1 MVNDVLMQG
10 KKLNGTLTEAVIEG
24 ESGTVSSLIVG
35 IGINLRP
42 NPAWPEE
49 VRRVAGAISDFG
61 PVPRR
66 AALIAS
72 VLTHFEQAYSLVEQG
87 REGELVALYRERLCC
102 IGRKITVVSENT
114 RPSASVWTA
123 RDICSSAPPTAPRPR
138 SRPARSVFVYKNH
151 HSKEISDMFQTAAGV
166 TVPYPEKLNEQYLR
180 DGNTI
185 TANLSF
191 EKLSDFIHAF
201 YAELDEPLF
210 LAVHPD
216 AEADEVWYLDGMTKK
231 QLTMILD
238 GYGELLCCDG
248 LVMFAIGSLT
258 TRGGAFRAEWCL
270 IYSETVERFEPLL
283 RQFDVEK
290 TPNLVTAW
298 DTFSEAHPGSAER
311 LEVAGQTIPDM
322 IRELCRIGMY
332 KG

>member
-1 MVNDVLMQG
+1 
-10 KKLNGTLTEAVIEG
+10 
-24 ESGTVSSLIVG
+24 
-35 IGINLRP
+35 
-42 NPAWPEE
+42 
-49 VRRVAGAISDFG
+49 
-61 PVPRR
+61 
-66 AALIAS
+66 
-72 VLTHFEQAYSLVEQG
+72 
-87 REGELVALYRERLCC
+87 
-102 IGRKITVVSENT
+102 
-114 RPSASVWTA
+114 
-123 RDICSSAPPTAPRPR
+123 
-138 SRPARSVFVYKNH
+138 
-151 HSKEISDMFQTAAGV
+151 MFQTAAGV
-166 TVPYPEKLNEQYLR
+166 TVPYPEKLSEQYLR

-238 GYGELLCCDG
+238 GYGELLCQDG
-248 LVMFAIGSLT
+248 LSAFAIGSLT
-258 TRGGAFRAEWCL
+258 TEEELFVQKYKVL
-270 IYSETVERFEPLL
+270 SIYSETVERFEPLL

-290 TPNLVTAW
+290 PPNLVTAW

-311 LEVAGQTIPDM
+311 LEVSGQTIPDM

>member
-1 MVNDVLMQG
+1 
-10 KKLNGTLTEAVIEG
+10 
-24 ESGTVSSLIVG
+24 
-35 IGINLRP
+35 
-42 NPAWPEE
+42 
-49 VRRVAGAISDFG
+49 
-61 PVPRR
+61 
-66 AALIAS
+66 
-72 VLTHFEQAYSLVEQG
+72 
-87 REGELVALYRERLCC
+87 
-102 IGRKITVVSENT
+102 
-114 RPSASVWTA
+114 
-123 RDICSSAPPTAPRPR
+123 
-138 SRPARSVFVYKNH
+138 
-151 HSKEISDMFQTAAGV
+151 MFQTAAGV
-166 TVPYPEKLNEQYLR
+166 TVPYPEKLSEQYLR

-238 GYGELLCCDG
+238 GYGE
-248 LVMFAIGSLT
+248 
-258 TRGGAFRAEWCL
+258 
-270 IYSETVERFEPLL
+270 PLL